1 MQKKD
6 SHFERSISV
15 YWSATDFTGNDT
27 TWYFTDDPGNLSGKE
42 LTANGSLLEEKNY
55 IREYR
60 LLQKYQRGQFLV
72 IAKAVDT
79 GYLKMNEIIMT
90 FAEIREYI
98 LHIIDSGSRVGT
110 SSDV

>member
-1 MQKKD
+1 MIRLRQCKNG

-42 LTANGSLLEEKNY
+42 LTNTGDLLEEKNF
-55 IREYR
+55 ISEYR
-60 LLQKYQRGQFLV
+60 LLPKYQRGQFLV

-79 GYLKMNEIIMT
+79 GYLKINEIIMT
-90 FAEIREYI
+90 FAEIRKYCT
-98 LHIIDSGSRVGT
+98 LY
-110 SSDV
+110 